1 MQNELIPIIAFS
13 AKPYKEN
20 PNAGEHEKVV
30 EWWKMMAEKC
40 KDLSPMVS
48 FDLIVEPSDQVKK
61 KDVADDALS
70 VDVRSVTPTM
80 KAITFPKNAASA
92 HPANHLRTVA
102 MMFTA
107 LSEKQSENG
116 HPSPFLRL
124 SLPDAE
130 NRVNIYI
137 LYINILTF

>member
-1 MQNELIPIIAFS
+1 M
-13 AKPYKEN
+13 
-20 PNAGEHEKVV
+20 
-30 EWWKMMAEKC
+30 
-40 KDLSPMVS
+40 
-48 FDLIVEPSDQVKK
+48 
-61 KDVADDALS
+61 ADDALS

-92 HPANHLRTVA
+92 HPENHLRTVA

-137 LYINILTF
+137 NTSVKIYRTKKLNNGSRVTGSAI

>member
-1 MQNELIPIIAFS
+1 M
-13 AKPYKEN
+13 
-20 PNAGEHEKVV
+20 
-30 EWWKMMAEKC
+30 
-40 KDLSPMVS
+40 
-48 FDLIVEPSDQVKK
+48 
-61 KDVADDALS
+61 ADDALS

-124 SLPDAE
+124 SLPDTEFNFKKEKEAIQ
-130 NRVNIYI
+130 NRVDDNVLKY
-137 LYINILTF
+137 ND

>member
-1 MQNELIPIIAFS
+1 M
-13 AKPYKEN
+13 
-20 PNAGEHEKVV
+20 
-30 EWWKMMAEKC
+30 
-40 KDLSPMVS
+40 
-48 FDLIVEPSDQVKK
+48 
-61 KDVADDALS
+61 ADDALS

-130 NRVNIYI
+130 PLKDIPKDFVGGDFTEDGGEVVEG
-137 LYINILTF
+137 LAEVFGEEVGGLGGG

>member
-1 MQNELIPIIAFS
+1 
-13 AKPYKEN
+13 
-20 PNAGEHEKVV
+20 
-30 EWWKMMAEKC
+30 
-40 KDLSPMVS
+40 MVS

-61 KDVADDALS
+61 KDVADDALN

-124 SLPDAE
+124 SLPDTECLFAHA
-130 NRVNIYI
+130 NDICI
-137 LYINILTF
+137 A